1 MAGAGVHVLHL
12 EYRPVQ
18 TRTRD
23 LQQIHFAFVSVEG
36 SNLSFRADGYPA
48 RLLINQVAQLLTAP

>member
-12 EYRPVQ
+12 EYRPGE
-18 TRTRD
+18 TRTCDR
-23 LQQIHFAFVSVEG
+23 QQSLSVPG
-36 SNLSFRADGYPA
+36 SNLSFRADGYPS

>member
-1 MAGAGVHVLHL
+1 MAGAGVHVLHM

-23 LQQIHFAFVSVEG
+23 QQIHYTFVSVEG